1 MTTGRFGGRIAIVT
15 GAGGGLGRAS
25 AIRLSSEGA
34 HVVAVDVNAGA
45 LASLKEELTTESI
58 VVRAD
63 VSAEDDVARYMDM
76 AISTFARVDYY
87 HLNAGIFGSF
97 EPLPDLPVE
106 SFSKVM
112 DVNVTGQFLGLRAA
126 FRQYHDQGGE
136 GAIVVTASIA
146 SLRGS
151 ADLMAYQTSKH
162 AVSGLIHGAAMY
174 GGPLG
179 IRVNG
184 VAPGIVPTELFAAA
198 ATTQGGRNDMER
210 RAMTT
215 PLRRAGRPEE
225 IASVVAFLLSDDAS
239 YMTGSIVSVD
249 GGASIMSTVRPSGG
263 AGAWDYEE
271 LDRRTYGERKQG

>member
-1 MTTGRFGGRIAIVT
+1 MAVVT

-25 AIRLSSEGA
+25 AVRLSSEGA
-34 HVVAVDVNAGA
+34 HIIAVDVNGDA
-45 LASLKEELTTESI
+45 LEELHDSLVTESI
-58 VVRAD
+58 VVCAD
-63 VSAEDDVARYMDM
+63 VALEQDVKQYMAR
-76 AISTFARVDYY
+76 ARNAFGRIDLY

-106 SFSKVM
+106 SFAKVM
-112 DVNVTGQFLGLRAA
+112 DVNVTGQFLGLREA
-126 FRQYHDQGGE
+126 FRQYRDQGGE
-136 GAIVVTASIA
+136 GAIAVTASIA

-198 ATTQGGRNDMER
+198 ATTHGGRNDMEH
-210 RAMTT
+210 RAKTT

-239 YMTGSIVSVD
+239 YMTGAIVSVD
-249 GGASIMSTVRPSGG
+249 GGASIVSTVRPSGG

-271 LDRRTYGERKQG
+271 LDRTMYGDRKQES